1 MGLLYTFRTD
11 GERKLLSTYVS
22 DAARSYA
29 LRWTYADFRAVGE
42 RLFPMRMDVRV
53 LKESA
58 SVGGLALSYSR
69 VRLNEPTR
77 MDFSIPSKYER
88 ITFAQIV
95 RTITHLNP

>member
-1 MGLLYTFRTD
+1 MKLERGLSENTLEAYTEDLRKYLDFLSAD
-11 GERKLLSTYVS
+11 GK
-22 DAARSYA
+22 
-29 LRWTYADFRAVGE
+29 DFRAVGE